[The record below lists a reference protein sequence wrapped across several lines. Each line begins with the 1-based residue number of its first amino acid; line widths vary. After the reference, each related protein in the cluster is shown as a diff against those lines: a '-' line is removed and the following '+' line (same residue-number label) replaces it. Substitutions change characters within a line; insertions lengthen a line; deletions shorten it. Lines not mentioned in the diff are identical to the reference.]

1 MRMRKQFSLSQGF
14 TLIELIISLA
24 ILGVLAAALITMLNP
39 FEQVRKSNDA
49 KRKTSLE
56 QMQRALEM
64 YYQDNGRYPVQSAD
78 FKISVNNVTI
88 PWGSAW
94 SPYLSKLPSDP
105 NATKTYIY
113 YSPAAASGQTYYIYA
128 NLERGA
134 KDPQACNNGLACT
147 SITSGGP
154 ATNACG
160 GLCNYGVSS
169 PNVVP

>member
-1 MRMRKQFSLSQGF
+1 MGNNTNMRMKGF
-14 TLIELIISLA
+14 TLIELIIALA
-24 ILGVLAAALITMLNP
+24 ILGVLAAALITLLNP

-49 KRKTSLE
+49 KRKTALE

-64 YYQDNGRYPVQSAD
+64 YYQDYGRYPASSAD
-78 FKISVNNVTI
+78 YKISVNNVTI

-94 SPYLSKLPSDP
+94 QPYINQIPSDP
-105 NATKTYIY
+105 NLTKTYIY
-113 YSPAAASGQTYYIYA
+113 YVPAASSGQTYYLYA

-134 KDPQACNNGLACT
+134 KDPQVCNGGAVCQ
-147 SITSGGP
+147 SITTGGP
-154 ATNACG
+154 ASNACG